1 MKQFIMTFAACVL
14 AAGLGAC
21 TPADSTG
28 DGLATTIDHRVQQAV
43 KPLLARDTGAS
54 VADFASLV
62 STQSW
67 TEAWPDGR
75 GGQTT
80 VAVQGKIWNPAI
92 AAALAKHGAAYLPKR
107 EEPYYLD
114 GPIVL
119 TTGQRLLADPD
130 AEIRLKPGV
139 GTCMVRNEHVIGG
152 HQGPVPGNSKPDTD
166 ILIEGGIWTTL
177 NFGKPNNG
185 NGEVHSASKDGVP
198 GCYGTILLSNVRRV
212 AIRNLTVRHGSGFG
226 MHLTNCSDFL
236 VEGVTFD
243 EHGRDGVHVNGPA
256 RYGVIRDLRGV
267 TADDYV
273 ALNAW
278 DWLYSTP
285 TFGRIDHV
293 LVEKVYGD
301 VREKR
306 PIAAQAGPEGT
317 AEIRLLPGVKN
328 FPNHTK
334 LDCPVTDCVFRDL
347 YDIRTFKIYDQPNL
361 EMGRDKDFSDPIG
374 TVQNL
379 WFSKLTFSRPGV
391 FQLACDVNGLYVDD
405 VQLAFAVGANY
416 KLVEIGPM
424 SATWESKADDPSTWT
439 EVFSP
444 DRDVTVRNFRLTNVQ
459 VKAGGVME
467 SLPNP
472 EDRLVKATDQKLN
485 PDYPKTTPR
494 GGTGKAYWIKRQ
506 SP

>member
-1 MKQFIMTFAACVL
+1 MKQFFTVFAACVL
-14 AAGLGAC
+14 AGGLAAC
-21 TPADSTG
+21 APADSTG
-28 DGLATTIDHRVQQAV
+28 DGLASTIDHRVGQAV
-43 KPLLARDTGAS
+43 KPLLTRDKAVS
-54 VADFASLV
+54 VADFEGLV
-62 STQSW
+62 SNGSW

-75 GGQTT
+75 GGQMT
-80 VAVQGKIWNPAI
+80 VPVQGKIWNPAI

-107 EEPYYLD
+107 EQPYYLD

-119 TTGQRLLADPD
+119 RTGQRLLADRD

-139 GTCMVRNEHVIGG
+139 GTCMVRNEHVVGG
-152 HQGPVPGNSKPDTD
+152 HQGPVPGNIKPDTD

-177 NFGKPNNG
+177 NFGIANN
-185 NGEVHSASKDGVP
+185 NNEVRSAVKDGVP

-212 AIRNLTVRHGSGFG
+212 AVRNLTVRHGSGFG

-256 RYGVIRDLRGV
+256 HWGVIRDLRGI

-285 TFGRIDHV
+285 TFGPIDHV
-293 LVEKVYGD
+293 LVEKIYGD

-317 AEIRLLPGVKN
+317 AEIRVLPGVKN
-328 FPNHTK
+328 FPSHVR
-334 LDCPVTDCVFRDL
+334 LDCPVNDCVFRDL

-391 FQLACDVNGLYVDD
+391 FQLAADVDGLYVDD
-405 VQLAFAVGANY
+405 VQLTFALDANY

-424 SATWESKADDPSTWT
+424 SATWQSKANDPSTWT

-444 DRDVTVRNFRLTNVQ
+444 DRDVTVRNFRLTHVQ
-459 VKAGGVME
+459 VKAGGGME

-494 GGTGKAYWIKRQ
+494 GGTGKAHWIKRQ